1 MGVQRFKMYVWK
13 DVSQFQ
19 PYFETNQWKI
29 EENSK
34 NAILL
39 HGVLLHVLIDIKISN
54 LKYNN
59 LKNKCSQNGL
69 KEVSNISLEKHDFT
83 FFKS

>member
-59 LKNKCSQNGL
+59 LKTSVL
-69 KEVSNISLEKHDFT
+69 KMG
-83 FFKS
+83 